1 MHHTVATYSQR
12 QISPPE
18 AFSKAIG
25 GEFLARIK
33 LTGIPVIFLSPGSNE
48 GGTWGG
54 FCSESKYTERGEIAI
69 HRALVEPTMCLPQPP
84 IIRRV
89 YLHEASHR
97 LMEGHAHNA
106 AFFAM
111 NLVFLLRSGNGDEDP
126 DWHYSSLYDLQDEAG
141 RMPEAFAWG
150 WKIALELASSELS
163 ADECARSIESAYCAW
178 EEEQARRE
186 ERIAEARERRAME
199 SAKFRALQGKV
210 NERWW
215 FALCGGIFGVLLAL
229 ALRYS

>member
-1 MHHTVATYSQR
+1 MHQTVATYAQR

-69 HRALVEPTMCLPQPP
+69 HRALVEPTMCLPQSP

-111 NLVFLLRSGNGDEDP
+111 NLVLLLRSGDGNEDP
-126 DWHYSSLYDLQDEAG
+126 DWHYSSLYDLQDETE
-141 RMPEAFAWG
+141 RMSEAFAWG
-150 WKIALELASSELS
+150 WKIALELASSELT
-163 ADECARSIESAYCAW
+163 ADECAKYIESAFDAW
-178 EEEQARRE
+178 EEELARRDD
-186 ERIAEARERRAME
+186 RVAEARERRATE
-199 SAKFRALQGKV
+199 LATFQALQAKV
-210 NERWW
+210 GERWW
-215 FALCGGIFGVLLAL
+215 FALCGWSLGILLTL
-229 ALRYS
+229 AFQFS